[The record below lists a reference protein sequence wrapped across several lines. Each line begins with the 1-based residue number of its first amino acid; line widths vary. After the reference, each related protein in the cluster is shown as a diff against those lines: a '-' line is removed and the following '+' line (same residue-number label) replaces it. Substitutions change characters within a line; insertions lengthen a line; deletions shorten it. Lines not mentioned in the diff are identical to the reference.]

1 MIRTFV
7 SGGFL
12 QCLSHLRL
20 LIVTPGGS
28 RFRRSTAKRH
38 FGYPLAL
45 SSFFQEIRETLKLGL
60 PMAGAQLSQLAM
72 TTTDVA
78 YVGRLHEGA
87 LAAMAVGQASYG
99 FFLAFGIG
107 LVAAV
112 GPLSA
117 QAHGAGRAA
126 NRPMGV
132 GIWCAVIYGMLAWLA
147 LYNIDWLYRLL
158 DYAPEVA
165 QQATVYVR
173 SIMLGLPGFFVFLA
187 VKNYFDSTGR
197 PRLAFLVAFLAI
209 GLNAVVA
216 YGLVFG
222 AWGLPSFGVVGVGM
236 TTSAIN
242 WFMATALLVLAR
254 SSLKGGV
261 LRPERNDVREFLSVG
276 LPVAGSLLME
286 VGLFAVAALLMG
298 KLGAEEAAAH
308 LIVITCASSTFMVP
322 LGISFAGAA
331 RVGQAIGAGNFQRVR
346 LAGLAAVAVG
356 AGCMMLSAVVFASIP
371 DTLVKVFWNP
381 TGDTGKVRL
390 FATQLFM
397 IAGVFQIF
405 DGLQVT
411 ASGALRGMKDVKVP
425 LLIGFLSYWLVGLST
440 ATYLSLYTT
449 MRHQGVWLGLLAG
462 LACAGVT
469 LTLRFHL
476 RSGKLARDS
485 RLQQIS
491 RVDAVA
497 SDGL

>member
-1 MIRTFV
+1 
-7 SGGFL
+7 
-12 QCLSHLRL
+12 
-20 LIVTPGGS
+20 
-28 RFRRSTAKRH
+28 
-38 FGYPLAL
+38 
-45 SSFFQEIRETLKLGL
+45 
-60 PMAGAQLSQLAM
+60 MAGAQLSQLAM

-87 LAAMAVGQASYG
+87 LAAMAVGQASYS

-107 LVAAV
+107 LIAAV

-117 QAHGAGRAA
+117 QAHGAGRARA
-126 NRPMGV
+126 DRPMGV
-132 GIWCAVIYGMLAWLA
+132 GIWCAVIYGLLSWAA
-147 LYNIDWLYRLL
+147 LYNIDRLYALL
-158 DYAPEVA
+158 GYAPEVA
-165 QQATVYVR
+165 DLATVYVR
-173 SIMLGLPGFFVFLA
+173 SIMLGLPGFFIYLA

-197 PRLAFLVAFLAI
+197 PRLAFQVAFLAI
-209 GLNAVVA
+209 GLNALVA

-236 TTSAIN
+236 TTSVVS
-242 WFMATALLVLAR
+242 WCMALALLIQAR
-254 SSLKGGV
+254 ASLRAGV
-261 LRPERNDVREFLSVG
+261 LRTDPVEVREFLAVG

-331 RVGQAIGAGNFQRVR
+331 RVGQAIGAGEFRRVR

-356 AGCMMLSAVVFASIP
+356 AGCMMLSAIVFAAIP
-371 DTLVKVFWNP
+371 DALVRVFWDP
-381 TGDTGKVRL
+381 SGDAGKVRQM
-390 FATQLFM
+390 ATQLFL

-425 LLIGFLSYWLVGLST
+425 LLIGFLSYWLVGLGT
-440 ATYLSLYTT
+440 ATYLSLHTPL
-449 MRHQGVWLGLLAG
+449 RHLGVWLGLLAG

-476 RSGKLARDS
+476 LSGRLARDS

-491 RVDAVA
+491 QVEAV
-497 SDGL
+497 SPGEI

>member
-1 MIRTFV
+1 
-7 SGGFL
+7 
-12 QCLSHLRL
+12 
-20 LIVTPGGS
+20 
-28 RFRRSTAKRH
+28 
-38 FGYPLAL
+38 
-45 SSFFQEIRETLKLGL
+45 
-60 PMAGAQLSQLAM
+60 MAGAQLSQLAM

-87 LAAMAVGQASYG
+87 LAAMSVGQASYG

-117 QAHGAGRAA
+117 QAHGAGKAA
-126 NRPMGV
+126 NRPMGI
-132 GIWCAVIYGMLAWLA
+132 GIWCGLLYGVLAWLA
-147 LYNIDWLYRLL
+147 LFNIHWLYELL
-158 DYAPEVA
+158 DYAPDVA
-165 QQATVYVR
+165 SQATSYVR

-209 GLNAVVA
+209 GFNAFVA

-222 AWGLPSFGVVGVGM
+222 AWGLPRFGVVGVGM
-236 TTSAIN
+236 TTSAVN
-242 WFMATALLVLAR
+242 WSMAIVLLLLAR
-254 SSLKGGV
+254 SSLRGGV
-261 LRPERNDVREFLSVG
+261 LRPEASGVAEFLAVG

-286 VGLFAVAALLMG
+286 VGLFAAAALLMG
-298 KLGAEEAAAH
+298 KLGAEEAASH

-331 RVGQAIGAGNFQRVR
+331 RVGQAVGAGEFDRVR
-346 LAGLAAVAVG
+346 LAGLAAVLVG
-356 AGCMMLSAVVFASIP
+356 AGCMMLSALVFATIP
-371 DTLVKVFWNP
+371 DTLVRVFWNP
-381 TGDTGKVRL
+381 GGDPGRVRL

-411 ASGALRGMKDVKVP
+411 ASGALRGMKDVKAP
-425 LLIGFLSYWLVGLST
+425 LLISFLSYWLVGLGT
-440 ATYLSLYTT
+440 ATYLSLYTPL
-449 MRHQGVWLGLLAG
+449 RHKGVWLGLLSG

-476 RSGKLARDS
+476 RSGKLAKDG
-485 RLQQIS
+485 RLQQLS
-491 RVDAVA
+491 QAEAVTLDMPA
-497 SDGL
+497 GGGMKKDVPE